1 MRAETR
7 PDRAAVVGALLRV
20 VLAGACWAMAAV
32 LAKYAFER
40 GVPPVRLAEA
50 RVAVALVA
58 LAPFLAW
65 RRPGLLRPPPGTWP
79 ALAGF
84 GACVAAVNLTY
95 YLAIDHLPVGVA
107 VALQYTGPAILL
119 ATTTLLLRREPRQP
133 GVRGARLAP
142 VDGSPGRLAWAA
154 AGLSLAGAVLVSRAL
169 EGLGALDLPG
179 LAAGLASAVLFAAY
193 LLSAELAG
201 RRGAEPATTLLW
213 GFLVAVA
220 IWSLAV
226 PWWSWPLAFL
236 ADPGVAGAVLGVG
249 LLGTLLPFALAVG
262 AVRVISAATA
272 GIAATAEPVFAAAF
286 AWLLLGQRL
295 NPAQLGRGRPGRRR
309 GRPGPAGRGQGPAGG
324 RLAQLRQDVAGDQGR
339 GQEDERHRRDAGEPG
354 LAAGA
359 DPPAGAGH
367 GQGDHRL
374 EARGDQEPDGGE
386 QHQPGRAPGALGR
399 EHRRGARGQP
409 ERPGEGVGQVA
420 GDALPE
426 GPAVA
431 DLELAVPPPQGD
443 RVAARL
449 PGQVQQE
456 QGADGPDPQ
465 RPPVQRADDPGE
477 GQGRRAAAPGRRWP
491 TRG

>member
-7 PDRAAVVGALLRV
+7 PDRGAVVGALLRV

-119 ATTTLLLRREPRQP
+119 AMTTLLLRGTR
-133 GVRGARLAP
+133 AASLAP
-142 VDGSPGRLAWAA
+142 RSTGGPGGSSLAPRSTGGPGRLAWAA

-295 NPAQLGRGRPGRRR
+295 NPAQL
-309 GRPGPAGRGQGPAGG
+309 AGAGLVVAG
-324 RLAQLRQDVAGDQGR
+324 VVLAQLA
-339 GQEDERHRRDAGEPG
+339 
-354 LAAGA
+354 
-359 DPPAGAGH
+359 
-367 GQGDHRL
+367 
-374 EARGDQEPDGGE
+374 
-386 QHQPGRAPGALGR
+386 
-399 EHRRGARGQP
+399 
-409 ERPGEGVGQVA
+409 
-420 GDALPE
+420 
-426 GPAVA
+426 
-431 DLELAVPPPQGD
+431 
-443 RVAARL
+443 AAR
-449 PGQVQQE
+449 
-456 QGADGPDPQ
+456 A
-465 RPPVQRADDPGE
+465 RPEVA
-477 GQGRRAAAPGRRWP
+477 
-491 TRG
+491 

>member
-1 MRAETR
+1 
-7 PDRAAVVGALLRV
+7 VVGALFRV

-40 GVPPVRLAEA
+40 GMPPVRLAEA

-119 ATTTLLLRREPRQP
+119 ATTTLLLRGTGAGGP
-133 GVRGARLAP
+133 GGSSLAP
-142 VDGSPGRLAWAA
+142 RSTGGPGRLA
-154 AGLSLAGAVLVSRAL
+154 
-169 EGLGALDLPG
+169 
-179 LAAGLASAVLFAAY
+179 
-193 LLSAELAG
+193 
-201 RRGAEPATTLLW
+201 W

-220 IWSLAV
+220 IWSVAV
-226 PWWSWPLAFL
+226 PWWSWPLHHL

-295 NPAQLGRGRPGRRR
+295 NPAQL
-309 GRPGPAGRGQGPAGG
+309 AGAGLVVTG
-324 RLAQLRQDVAGDQGR
+324 VVLAQLA
-339 GQEDERHRRDAGEPG
+339 
-354 LAAGA
+354 
-359 DPPAGAGH
+359 
-367 GQGDHRL
+367 
-374 EARGDQEPDGGE
+374 
-386 QHQPGRAPGALGR
+386 
-399 EHRRGARGQP
+399 
-409 ERPGEGVGQVA
+409 
-420 GDALPE
+420 
-426 GPAVA
+426 
-431 DLELAVPPPQGD
+431 
-443 RVAARL
+443 AAR
-449 PGQVQQE
+449 
-456 QGADGPDPQ
+456 A
-465 RPPVQRADDPGE
+465 RPEVA
-477 GQGRRAAAPGRRWP
+477 
-491 TRG
+491 

>member
-7 PDRAAVVGALLRV
+7 TDQGAVVGALLRV
-20 VLAGACWAMAAV
+20 VLAGACWALAAV

-119 ATTTLLLRREPRQP
+119 ATTTLLLRGTGAGSPNGGQGGVSPAPRTT
-133 GVRGARLAP
+133 RN
-142 VDGSPGRLAWAA
+142 PGRLAWTA

-169 EGLGALDLPG
+169 EGLGGLDLPG
-179 LAAGLASAVLFAAY
+179 LAAGLASAALFAAY

-226 PWWSWPLAFL
+226 PWWSWPWASL

-295 NPAQLGRGRPGRRR
+295 NPAQL
-309 GRPGPAGRGQGPAGG
+309 AGAGLVVAG
-324 RLAQLRQDVAGDQGR
+324 VVLAQLA
-339 GQEDERHRRDAGEPG
+339 
-354 LAAGA
+354 
-359 DPPAGAGH
+359 
-367 GQGDHRL
+367 
-374 EARGDQEPDGGE
+374 
-386 QHQPGRAPGALGR
+386 
-399 EHRRGARGQP
+399 
-409 ERPGEGVGQVA
+409 
-420 GDALPE
+420 
-426 GPAVA
+426 
-431 DLELAVPPPQGD
+431 
-443 RVAARL
+443 AARTRS
-449 PGQVQQE
+449 E
-456 QGADGPDPQ
+456 
-465 RPPVQRADDPGE
+465 
-477 GQGRRAAAPGRRWP
+477 AA
-491 TRG
+491 